1 MTIARTILDA
11 NLDDNCVVIDE
22 NELMA
27 DAADACTS
35 CQVWTDIDG
44 FAHGIYYFADGSTLI
59 VDPCEAVCR

>member
-11 NLDDNCVVIDE
+11 NLDDNIVIDE